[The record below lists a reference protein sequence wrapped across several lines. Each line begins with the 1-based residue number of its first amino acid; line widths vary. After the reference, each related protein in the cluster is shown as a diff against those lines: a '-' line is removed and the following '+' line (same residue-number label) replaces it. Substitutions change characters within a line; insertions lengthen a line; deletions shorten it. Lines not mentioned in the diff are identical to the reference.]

1 MNLARIILT
10 AAPTTVAV
18 KRAAG
23 LLNFAALTAAG
34 HEATTR
40 GEYISAEVGRRA
52 EALVASWVDAV
63 THAAPL
69 PESTARMIASA
80 IELGGTPCRVDVIG

>member
-10 AAPTTVAV
+10 AAPTISAV

-34 HEATTR
+34 HEATAR
-40 GEYISAEVGRRA
+40 GEYIPAEVGRRA

-69 PESTARMIASA
+69 PDSTARMIASA
-80 IELGGTPCRVDVIG
+80 ISMAGTACRVEVVG

>member
-1 MNLARIILT
+1 MNARIILT

-34 HEATTR
+34 HEATAR
-40 GEYISAEVGRRA
+40 GEYNPGEGGRRA

-63 THAAPL
+63 TRSAPM
-69 PESTARMIASA
+69 PETTARMIAAA
-80 IELGGTPCRVDVIG
+80 IELGGTACRVEAVS